1 MFHVAGEE
9 LDGIQLVLLAVDT
22 SNKGDITKLREL
34 EESIDVNF
42 ESFSIEKPR

>member
-1 MFHVAGEE
+1 MFGVEGEE
-9 LDGIQLVLLAVDT
+9 LGGIQLVLLAVDT

-34 EESIDVNF
+34 EENIDVDF